1 MKTLYKRIAFT
12 LIFVL
17 GAINISPIIHTYA
30 NTSSNNSSEILLS
43 NEQNNFTIPDLILSE
58 QEIKLAN
65 EYIQSQLNSGNIVL
79 MPRSFALGAFAGS
92 FLIPGVGK
100 VIITTAGKI
109 IVGGA
114 TVAAGSWLGKKISN
128 WINNYKIE
136 QAYTNSKN
144 KGVKTK
150 DHSVQTGGSLPTK
163 GRPNSSKDLK
173 DSKGIKQRRYYDK
186 NGNADLDIDYRHGGN
201 GKEPFPHKHKWT
213 NGVRGK
219 WFK

>member
-30 NTSSNNSSEILLS
+30 NTTSNNSSEILLS

-128 WINNYKIE
+128 WGSVRKMRIYNVKSIFP
-136 QAYTNSKN
+136 AYT
-144 KGVKTK
+144 KGL
-150 DHSVQTGGSLPTK
+150 QTFVSICNLP
-163 GRPNSSKDLK
+163 R
-173 DSKGIKQRRYYDK
+173 
-186 NGNADLDIDYRHGGN
+186 
-201 GKEPFPHKHKWT
+201 F
-213 NGVRGK
+213 
-219 WFK
+219 FF